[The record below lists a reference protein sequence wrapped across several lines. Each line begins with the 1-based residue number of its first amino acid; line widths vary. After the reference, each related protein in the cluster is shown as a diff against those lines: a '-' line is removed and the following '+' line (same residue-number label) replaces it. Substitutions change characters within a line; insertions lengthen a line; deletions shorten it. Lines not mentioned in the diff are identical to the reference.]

1 MYDIVINFIEQL
13 VPLLLPLIGMRML
26 FDLMRVLLFKDR

>member
-26 FDLMRVLLFKDR
+26 FDFMRVLIFKDR